1 MESLRKE
8 DLETG
13 ISELMQFKR
22 GKTQFE
28 RMKKVKVFLSWQFAL
43 LERYSRNIFF
53 SNIEKIS
60 SKKSEEIKRVFPAV
74 TEVFKDSETIN
85 NTFKQLS
92 RIRNICAHVQHK
104 ITGLK
109 FNREM
114 IDSLDR
120 AFGTNG
126 KVAENGDITLYG
138 VSMILGVLLPKEDR
152 KLLYGKISKAYCDEV
167 PEDEKQKLSA
177 QFDKYVVAY
186 EDVDKR
192 NQINLIK
199 DLLTNDSAYNGFKLI
214 NKQAD
219 KDVRTRLGNTVLN
232 IAKESVLLN
241 GKFEQVVDGA
251 EFIETIA
258 GIYRKSTDKH
268 NIIKKI
274 EKVFSVNQT
283 KAIALIGSIF
293 GIDYE
298 EELANIEINDE
309 EILYELTDKVNAM
322 LSMSAKLKFSD
333 NCVILQ
339 IIEKGK
345 AMRDVRIEDSA
356 LSAFVLACEYTEGMS
371 FVRWLIAEKIKK
383 FTFENLKP
391 IFNSKLDKMGRVSLY
406 LRPKNFF
413 IGQEEYWVGK
423 DNNFQNELKEFLVSK
438 IYPQL
443 AELCIESEGML
454 ASRKNLRY
462 EKGCLFVPLK
472 KFSNSKALRHLR
484 IIAFHSVVPKDV
496 FFDGKRKVRLT
507 TSRLKQYV
515 NGVKSS
521 LNDKVVSN
529 IADKILSDIENKC
542 SEIINDK
549 PNVKYRMY
557 RDYFDSQSE

>member
-1 MESLRKE
+1 MK
-8 DLETG
+8 DLTKKDFETG
-13 ISELMQFKR
+13 ISELLQFKR

-74 TEVFKDSETIN
+74 TEVLKDSETIN

-126 KVAENGDITLYG
+126 KVAENDDITLYG

-177 QFDKYVVAY
+177 QFDKYVVAFK
-186 EDVDKR
+186 DVDKR

-199 DLLTNDSAYNGFKLI
+199 DLLTNDGAYNGFKLI

-241 GKFEQVVDGA
+241 GELEQVVDGA
-251 EFIETIA
+251 EFIKTIA
-258 GIYRKSTDKH
+258 DIYRKSTDKH

-274 EKVFSVNQT
+274 EKVFSANTT

-293 GIDYE
+293 GIDYD
-298 EELANIEINDE
+298 EELAHIEINDE
-309 EILYELTDKVNAM
+309 EISYGLTDKVNAM

-339 IIEKGK
+339 IKERGK
-345 AMRDVRIEDSA
+345 AMHDVRIEDSA
-356 LSAFVLACEYTEGMS
+356 LPAFVLACEYTEGMS
-371 FVRWLIAEKIKK
+371 FVRWLIAEKINE
-383 FTFENLKP
+383 FSFENLKP
-391 IFNSKLDKMGRVSLY
+391 IFNSKIDKMGRVSLY

-423 DNNFQNELKEFLVSK
+423 ENNFQNELKEFLVSK

-443 AELCIESEGML
+443 AQLCVESEVIFAL
-454 ASRKNLRY
+454 NNNIRY
-462 EKGCLFVPLK
+462 EKGCLYVKLEK
-472 KFSNSKALRHLR
+472 LTNSKALRHLR
-484 IIAFHSVVPKDV
+484 IIAFHSVVPNDV

-507 TSRLKQYV
+507 TLRLKQYIY
-515 NGVKSS
+515 GVKSS
-521 LNDKVVSN
+521 LNNKVVSE
-529 IADKILSDIENKC
+529 IADKILSEIENKS
-542 SEIINDK
+542 SELINDK
-549 PNVKYRMY
+549 PNIKYQMF
-557 RDYFDSQSE
+557 RDYFET

>member
-1 MESLRKE
+1 MK
-8 DLETG
+8 DLTKKDFETG
-13 ISELMQFKR
+13 ISELLQFKR

-74 TEVFKDSETIN
+74 TEVLKDSETIN

-126 KVAENGDITLYG
+126 KVAENDDITLYG

-177 QFDKYVVAY
+177 QFDKYVVAFK
-186 EDVDKR
+186 DVDKR

-199 DLLTNDSAYNGFKLI
+199 DLLTNDGAYNGFKLI

-241 GKFEQVVDGA
+241 GELEQVVDGA
-251 EFIETIA
+251 EFIKTIA
-258 GIYRKSTDKH
+258 DIYRKSTDKH

-274 EKVFSVNQT
+274 EKVFSANTT

-293 GIDYE
+293 GIDYD
-298 EELANIEINDE
+298 EELAHIEINDE
-309 EILYELTDKVNAM
+309 EISYGLTDKVNAM

-339 IIEKGK
+339 IKERGK
-345 AMRDVRIEDSA
+345 AMHDVRIEDSA
-356 LSAFVLACEYTEGMS
+356 LPAFVLACEYTEGMS
-371 FVRWLIAEKIKK
+371 FVRWLIAEKINE
-383 FTFENLKP
+383 FSFENLKP
-391 IFNSKLDKMGRVSLY
+391 IFNSKIDKMGRVSLY

-423 DNNFQNELKEFLVSK
+423 ENNFQNELKEFLVSK

-443 AELCIESEGML
+443 AQLCVESEGIFAL
-454 ASRKNLRY
+454 NNNIRY
-462 EKGCLFVPLK
+462 EKGCLYVKLEK
-472 KFSNSKALRHLR
+472 LTNSKALRHLR
-484 IIAFHSVVPKDV
+484 IIAFHSVVPNDV

-507 TSRLKQYV
+507 TLRLKQYIY
-515 NGVKSS
+515 GVKSS
-521 LNDKVVSN
+521 LNNKVVSE
-529 IADKILSDIENKC
+529 IADKILSEIENKS
-542 SEIINDK
+542 SELINDK
-549 PNVKYRMY
+549 PNIKYQMF
-557 RDYFDSQSE
+557 RDYFET

>member
-1 MESLRKE
+1 MK
-8 DLETG
+8 DLTKKDFETG
-13 ISELMQFKR
+13 ISELLQFKR

-74 TEVFKDSETIN
+74 TEVLKDSETIN

-126 KVAENGDITLYG
+126 KVAENDDITLYG

-177 QFDKYVVAY
+177 QFDKYVVAFK
-186 EDVDKR
+186 DVDKR

-199 DLLTNDSAYNGFKLI
+199 DLLTNDGAYNGFKLI

-241 GKFEQVVDGA
+241 GELEQVVDGA
-251 EFIETIA
+251 EFIKTIA
-258 GIYRKSTDKH
+258 DIYRKSTDKH

-274 EKVFSVNQT
+274 EKVFSANTT

-293 GIDYE
+293 GIDYD
-298 EELANIEINDE
+298 EELAHIEINDE
-309 EILYELTDKVNAM
+309 EISYGLTDKVNAM

-339 IIEKGK
+339 IKERGK
-345 AMRDVRIEDSA
+345 AMHDVQIEDSA
-356 LSAFVLACEYTEGMS
+356 LPAFVLACEYTEGMS
-371 FVRWLIAEKIKK
+371 FVRWLIAEKINE
-383 FTFENLKP
+383 FSFENLKP
-391 IFNSKLDKMGRVSLY
+391 IFNSKIDKMGRVSLY

-423 DNNFQNELKEFLVSK
+423 ENNFQNELKEFLVSK

-443 AELCIESEGML
+443 AQLCVESEGIFAL
-454 ASRKNLRY
+454 NNNIRY
-462 EKGCLFVPLK
+462 EKGCLYVKLEK
-472 KFSNSKALRHLR
+472 LTNSKALRHLR
-484 IIAFHSVVPKDV
+484 IIAFHSVVPNDL

-507 TSRLKQYV
+507 TLRLKQYIY
-515 NGVKSS
+515 GVKSS
-521 LNDKVVSN
+521 LNNKVVSE
-529 IADKILSDIENKC
+529 IADKILSEIENKS
-542 SEIINDK
+542 SELINDK
-549 PNVKYRMY
+549 PNNKYQMF
-557 RDYFDSQSE
+557 RDYFET

>member
-1 MESLRKE
+1 MK
-8 DLETG
+8 DLTKKDFETG
-13 ISELMQFKR
+13 ISELLQFKR

-74 TEVFKDSETIN
+74 TEVLKDSETIN

-126 KVAENGDITLYG
+126 KVAENDDITLYG

-177 QFDKYVVAY
+177 QFDKYVVAFK
-186 EDVDKR
+186 DVDKR

-199 DLLTNDSAYNGFKLI
+199 DLLTNDGAYNGFKLI

-241 GKFEQVVDGA
+241 GELEQVVDGA
-251 EFIETIA
+251 EFIKTIA
-258 GIYRKSTDKH
+258 DIYRKSTDKH
-268 NIIKKI
+268 KIIKKI
-274 EKVFSVNQT
+274 EKVFSANTT

-293 GIDYE
+293 GIDYD
-298 EELANIEINDE
+298 EELAHIEINDE
-309 EILYELTDKVNAM
+309 EISYGLTDKVNAM

-339 IIEKGK
+339 IKERGK
-345 AMRDVRIEDSA
+345 AMHDVRIEDSA
-356 LSAFVLACEYTEGMS
+356 LPAFVLACEYTEGMS
-371 FVRWLIAEKIKK
+371 FVRWLIAEKINE
-383 FTFENLKP
+383 FSFENLKP
-391 IFNSKLDKMGRVSLY
+391 IFNSKIDKMGRVSLY

-423 DNNFQNELKEFLVSK
+423 ENNFQNELKEFLVSK

-443 AELCIESEGML
+443 AQLCVESEGIFAL
-454 ASRKNLRY
+454 NNNIRY
-462 EKGCLFVPLK
+462 EKGCLYVKLEK
-472 KFSNSKALRHLR
+472 LTNSKALRHLR
-484 IIAFHSVVPKDV
+484 IIAFHSVVPNDV

-507 TSRLKQYV
+507 TLRLKQYIY
-515 NGVKSS
+515 GVKSS
-521 LNDKVVSN
+521 LNNKVVSE
-529 IADKILSDIENKC
+529 IADKILSEIENKS
-542 SEIINDK
+542 SELINDK
-549 PNVKYRMY
+549 PNIKYQMF
-557 RDYFDSQSE
+557 RDYFET

>member
-1 MESLRKE
+1 MK
-8 DLETG
+8 DLTKKDFETG
-13 ISELMQFKR
+13 LFKLLQFEKS
-22 GKTQFE
+22 KAHFE
-28 RMKKVKVFLSWQFAL
+28 RMKKVKAFLSCQFAL

-53 SNIEKIS
+53 SNIEKVSDKEAGVIQ
-60 SKKSEEIKRVFPAV
+60 KVFPAI
-74 TEVFKDSETIN
+74 TDIFNDSNSINEV
-85 NTFKQLS
+85 FKQLS
-92 RIRNICAHVQHK
+92 KVRNICAHIKHK
-104 ITGLK
+104 VVGIKLK
-109 FNREM
+109 TDI
-114 IDSLDR
+114 IDAIYK
-120 AFGTNG
+120 AFGATG
-126 KVAENGDITLYG
+126 KTSDENDTTLYG

-177 QFDKYVVAY
+177 QFDNYVV
-186 EDVDKR
+186 EFKDVDKR

-232 IAKESVLLN
+232 IAKESLLLN

-293 GIDYE
+293 GIDYD
-298 EELANIEINDE
+298 EELAHIEINDE
-309 EILYELTDKVNAM
+309 EISYELTGKVNAM

-339 IIEKGK
+339 INERGK
-345 AMRDVRIEDSA
+345 AMRDVRIANSA
-356 LSAFVLACEYTEGMS
+356 LPAFVLACEYTEGMS
-371 FVRWLIAEKIKK
+371 FVRWLIAEKINE

-423 DNNFQNELKEFLVSK
+423 DNNFQNELKEVLVSK

-443 AELCIESEGML
+443 AELCIESEGIL
-454 ASRKNLRY
+454 ALKKNIRY
-462 EKGCLFVPLK
+462 EKGCLYVKLEK
-472 KFSNSKALRHLR
+472 LINSKALRRLR
-484 IIAFHSVVPKDV
+484 IIAFHSVVPNDV

-542 SEIINDK
+542 SEMINDK
-549 PNVKYRMY
+549 TNVKYQMY
-557 RDYFDSQSE
+557 RDYFQSKSE

>member
-1 MESLRKE
+1 MK
-8 DLETG
+8 DLTKKDFETG
-13 ISELMQFKR
+13 ISELLQFKR

-74 TEVFKDSETIN
+74 TEVLKDSETIN

-126 KVAENGDITLYG
+126 KVAENDDITLYG

-177 QFDKYVVAY
+177 QFDKYVVAFK
-186 EDVDKR
+186 DVDKR

-199 DLLTNDSAYNGFKLI
+199 DLLTNDGAYNGFKLI

-241 GKFEQVVDGA
+241 GELEQVVDGA
-251 EFIETIA
+251 EFNKTIA
-258 GIYRKSTDKH
+258 DIYRKSTDKH

-274 EKVFSVNQT
+274 EKVFSANTT

-293 GIDYE
+293 GIDYD
-298 EELANIEINDE
+298 EELAHIEINDE
-309 EILYELTDKVNAM
+309 EISYGLTDKVNAM

-339 IIEKGK
+339 IKERGK
-345 AMRDVRIEDSA
+345 AMHDVRIEDSA
-356 LSAFVLACEYTEGMS
+356 LPAFVLACEYTEGMS
-371 FVRWLIAEKIKK
+371 FVRWLIAEKINE
-383 FTFENLKP
+383 FSFENLKP
-391 IFNSKLDKMGRVSLY
+391 IFNSKIDKMGRVSLY

-423 DNNFQNELKEFLVSK
+423 ENNFQNELKEFLVSK

-443 AELCIESEGML
+443 AQLCVESEGIFAL
-454 ASRKNLRY
+454 NNNIRY
-462 EKGCLFVPLK
+462 EKGCLYVKLEK
-472 KFSNSKALRHLR
+472 LTNSKALRHLR
-484 IIAFHSVVPKDV
+484 IIAFHSVVPNDV

-507 TSRLKQYV
+507 TLRLKQYIY
-515 NGVKSS
+515 GVKSS
-521 LNDKVVSN
+521 LNNKVVSE
-529 IADKILSDIENKC
+529 IADKILSEIENKS
-542 SEIINDK
+542 SELINDK
-549 PNVKYRMY
+549 PNNKYQMF
-557 RDYFDSQSE
+557 RDYFET

>member
-1 MESLRKE
+1 M
-8 DLETG
+8 
-13 ISELMQFKR
+13 
-22 GKTQFE
+22 
-28 RMKKVKVFLSWQFAL
+28 

-74 TEVFKDSETIN
+74 TEVLKDSETIN

-126 KVAENGDITLYG
+126 KVAENDDITLYG

-177 QFDKYVVAY
+177 QFDKYVVAFK
-186 EDVDKR
+186 DVDKR

-199 DLLTNDSAYNGFKLI
+199 DLLTNDGAYNGFKLI

-241 GKFEQVVDGA
+241 GELEQVVDGA
-251 EFIETIA
+251 EFIKTIA
-258 GIYRKSTDKH
+258 DIYRKSTDKH

-274 EKVFSVNQT
+274 EKVFSANTT

-293 GIDYE
+293 GIDYD
-298 EELANIEINDE
+298 EELAHIEINDE
-309 EILYELTDKVNAM
+309 EISYGLTDKVNAM

-339 IIEKGK
+339 IKERGK
-345 AMRDVRIEDSA
+345 AMHDVRIEDSA
-356 LSAFVLACEYTEGMS
+356 LPAFVLACEYTEGMS
-371 FVRWLIAEKIKK
+371 FVRWLIAEKINE
-383 FTFENLKP
+383 FSFENLKP
-391 IFNSKLDKMGRVSLY
+391 IFNSKIDKMGRVSLY

-423 DNNFQNELKEFLVSK
+423 ENNFQNELKEFLVSK

-443 AELCIESEGML
+443 AQLCVESEGIFAL
-454 ASRKNLRY
+454 NNNIRY
-462 EKGCLFVPLK
+462 EKGCLYVKLEK
-472 KFSNSKALRHLR
+472 LTNSKALRHLR
-484 IIAFHSVVPKDV
+484 IIAFHSVVPNDV

-507 TSRLKQYV
+507 TLRLKQYIY
-515 NGVKSS
+515 GVKSS
-521 LNDKVVSN
+521 LNNKVVSE
-529 IADKILSDIENKC
+529 IADKILSEIENKS
-542 SEIINDK
+542 SELINDK
-549 PNVKYRMY
+549 PNIKYQMF
-557 RDYFDSQSE
+557 RDYFET